1 MTLNHSEHIDQIAT
15 ALSVLQ
21 SKLATVDK
29 AAANPFF
36 KSKYTPLED
45 IVDSFRPHLAA
56 LGLAFTQS
64 AAWIDGRTVMIT
76 RVLHATGQWIESAF
90 PLEPVPDKS
99 GFVTPQGWG
108 SASTYARRYGLQAAL
123 GITTRRRRRRRQPG
137 QRQRS
142 GFVGKTDAFQRHT
155 RHRAQ
160 QRLGDPV
167 GPRGRQGPAQAG
179 GAAADSGVRGG
190 R

>member
-1 MTLNHSEHIDQIAT
+1 MTLKHSEHIDQIAA
-15 ALSVLQ
+15 ALSALQ

-56 LGLAFTQS
+56 LGLAFTQG

-76 RVLHATGQWIESAF
+76 RVLHASGQWIESAF

-99 GFVTPQGWG
+99 GVVTPQAWG

-123 GITTRRRRRRRQPG
+123 GITT
-137 QRQRS
+137 
-142 GFVGKTDAFQRHT
+142 
-155 RHRAQ
+155 
-160 QRLGDPV
+160 GDVVNPYKKS
-167 GPRGRQGPAQAG
+167 PQFI
-179 GAAADSGVRGG
+179 D
-190 R
+190 